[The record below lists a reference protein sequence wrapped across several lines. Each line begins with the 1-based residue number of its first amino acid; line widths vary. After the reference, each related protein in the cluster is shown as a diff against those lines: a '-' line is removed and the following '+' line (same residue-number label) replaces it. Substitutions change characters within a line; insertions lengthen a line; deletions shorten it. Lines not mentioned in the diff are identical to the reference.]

1 MDKNIAL
8 RLMKLSLSSLALY
21 FLLIALA
28 HITSTKVPLLF
39 VYFNVPSHA
48 YQDNII
54 AFMAFGWAVFFFTA
68 SRDPQG
74 NLPLVRGVLIAA
86 AGALAIL
93 SYTNLT
99 TDFATLAPQAPIWP
113 FWAQTA
119 VLAAISAWL
128 LVLYRKIRI

>member
-1 MDKNIAL
+1 MDKNFAV

-28 HITSTKVPLLF
+28 HITSTKIPLLF
-39 VYFNVPSHA
+39 VYYNVPSHA

-68 SRDPQG
+68 SRDPFA
-74 NLPLVRGVLIAA
+74 NLPLVRGVLMAA
-86 AGALAIL
+86 AGALAVL

-99 TDFATLAPQAPIWP
+99 TDFAALAPAIPIWP

-119 VLAAISAWL
+119 VLAVISVWL
-128 LVLYRKIRI
+128 LILYRKIRN

>member
-1 MDKNIAL
+1 MENNMTV
-8 RLMKLSLSSLALY
+8 RLMKLSLGGLALY

-28 HITSTKVPLLF
+28 HISSTKIPLLF

-68 SRDPQG
+68 SHDPQG
-74 NLPLVRGVLIAA
+74 NLPLVRAILIAA
-86 AGALAIL
+86 AGALAVL

-99 TDFATLAPQAPIWP
+99 TDFAALAPDIPIWP

-119 VLAAISAWL
+119 VLATISAWL